1 MTPSGNFGPRVSRR
15 TFLTAT
21 SVGIGG
27 LALTACSKT
36 TSTTPGTTAAS
47 VEQSAI
53 LAAEAKR
60 PHTGRTVTANLTPQ
74 MTELDLGGPTVR
86 SYAYGDTVPGQVIR
100 AGVGDELA
108 VTVDNKMSDPT
119 SVHWH
124 GIALRNDMDG
134 AAPAS
139 PDIKPG
145 ESFTYRFS
153 VPHSGTF
160 WAHPHVGGQTD
171 YGLYAPVIVDDPNEP
186 LSYDAEWIVVL
197 DDWTDG
203 VGRSPQQI
211 LDELREGGMGSMD
224 HGSMPGMSMPGMSGM
239 PGMSSGMSS
248 GMSGMAQPPTSGLSD
263 GTSDNLLGG
272 DAGDV
277 TYPLYLINGRVPES
291 PSSFTA
297 KPGQRIRIRIINT
310 GADTAF
316 RVALA
321 GHRMTV
327 THTDGFPVVP
337 TEVDALL
344 VGMSE
349 RYDVIVTAADGVFP
363 LVAAAEGKN
372 AQTRALLRT
381 GAGAVPD
388 PGMRPTE
395 LAGQVG
401 TVHSF
406 SATGEV
412 MLPQGPPDVNLTA
425 DLGGD
430 MMSYQWTINGRMFDQ
445 MEPLTVR
452 EGQHAR
458 LTFTNMSMMWHPMH
472 LHGHTFQVVRADGT
486 PGPRKDTVIVLPMQ
500 KIEVNLVA
508 DNPGYW
514 MLHCHNGYHQDA
526 GMMTRLDYRS

>member
-1 MTPSGNFGPRVSRR
+1 MTPSGNIGSRVNRR

-21 SVGIGG
+21 AVGFGG
-27 LALTACSKT
+27 LALTACSTRT
-36 TSTTPGTTAAS
+36 TSTTAPTAS
-47 VEQSAI
+47 SIEQSAI

-60 PHTGRTVTANLTPQ
+60 PHTGRTVAAALTPQ
-74 MTELDLGGPTVR
+74 MTELDLGGPKVR
-86 SYAYGDTVPGQVIR
+86 SFAYGDTMPGRLIR
-100 AGVGDELA
+100 ASVGDELA
-108 VTVDNKMSDPT
+108 VTVDNKMPDPT

-124 GIALRNDMDG
+124 GLALRNDMDG

-139 PDIKPG
+139 PDITSG
-145 ESFTYRFS
+145 QSFTYRFS
-153 VPHSGTF
+153 VPHPGTF

-211 LDELREGGMGSMD
+211 FDELRAGGMGSMD
-224 HGSMPGMSMPGMSGM
+224 HSSMPGMSMPGMSGM
-239 PGMSSGMSS
+239 D
-248 GMSGMAQPPTSGLSD
+248 QPPTSDDGMSD
-263 GTSDNLLGG
+263 GTGANLLGG
-272 DAGDV
+272 DAGDI
-277 TYPLYLINGRVPES
+277 TYPLYLINGRVPEA
-291 PSSFTA
+291 PSSFAA
-297 KPGQRIRIRIINT
+297 KPGQRVRIRIINAA
-310 GADTAF
+310 ADTAF

-344 VGMSE
+344 IAMSE

-363 LVAAAEGKN
+363 LVASAEGKN

-381 GAGAVPD
+381 GSGAVPD
-388 PGMRPTE
+388 PGVRPPE
-395 LAGQVG
+395 LDGQIG

-406 SATGEV
+406 TATGEV
-412 MLPQGPPDVNLTA
+412 MLPQDPPEVNLSA

-430 MMSYQWTINGRMFDQ
+430 MASYQWTINGRTFDQ

-452 EGQHAR
+452 EGQRAR

-472 LHGHTFQVVRADGT
+472 LQVKSR
-486 PGPRKDTVIVLPMQ
+486 
-500 KIEVNLVA
+500 EVVY
-508 DNPGYW
+508 DV
-514 MLHCHNGYHQDA
+514 
-526 GMMTRLDYRS
+526 